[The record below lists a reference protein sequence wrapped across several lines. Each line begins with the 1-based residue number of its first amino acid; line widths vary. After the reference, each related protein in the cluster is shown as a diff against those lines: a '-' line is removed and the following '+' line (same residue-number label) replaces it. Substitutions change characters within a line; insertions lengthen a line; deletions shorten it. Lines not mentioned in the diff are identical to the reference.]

1 MNDTYTELQ
10 RRLTV
15 AEERNRANIERRN
28 ELIQKMKTEFDCE
41 TVSELEALLDK
52 TRKELAETESILEH
66 TEQEAKTAVETVEKA
81 LGIAIQSL
89 QRQ

>member
-28 ELIQKMKTEFDCE
+28 ELILKMKTEFGCE

-52 TRKELAETESILEH
+52 TRKELTETESILEH
-66 TEQEAKTAVETVEKA
+66 TEREAKTAVETVEKA
-81 LGIAIQSL
+81 LNI
-89 QRQ
+89 